1 MKKRSTIINNL
12 LIILVIYLA
21 YAILVYIFQR
31 SLIFPGKHIGAPE
44 VPYINSYNIERTW
57 LKTSVGKVEAWY
69 MPAADSA
76 DKKKRPVVIFAH
88 GNYEL
93 IDYCAVEFRQYN
105 SLGVDVLLVEYP
117 GYGRSEGHPSQ
128 DTLTEVFVNAYD
140 WLINNKDIDSERI
153 IVHGR
158 SVGGGPVCL
167 LAMERRV
174 KAVIVQSTFTDIR
187 QFAWRYLVPPVLVRD
202 PFDNLSAL
210 KSFNGPILIFH
221 GKNDDI
227 IPYKNAKILH
237 ENLKNSI
244 LITLNCHHNDCP
256 PDQGDYWERIRL
268 FLRENGVI

>member
-1 MKKRSTIINNL
+1 MKKRSIIIDKIVFIL
-12 LIILVIYLA
+12 LIYLA
-21 YAILVYIFQR
+21 YALLVYIFQR
-31 SLIFPGKHIGAPE
+31 SLIFPGKYIGAPE
-44 VPYINSYNIERTW
+44 VPVINNYNIESTW

-69 MPAADSA
+69 MPATDSD
-76 DKKKRPVVIFAH
+76 DKKKHPVVIFAH

-93 IDYCAVEFRQYN
+93 IDFCAVEFKQYN
-105 SLGVDVLLVEYP
+105 NLGVHVLLVEYP
-117 GYGRSEGHPSQ
+117 GYGRSEGYPSQ
-128 DTLTEVFVNAYD
+128 ESLTEVFVNAYD
-140 WLINNKDIDSERI
+140 WLISNKNIDSKKI

-158 SVGGGPVCL
+158 SVGGGPVCS

-174 KAVIVQSTFTDIR
+174 KAIIIQSTFTDIR
-187 QFAWRYLVPPVLVRD
+187 QFAWRYLVPPILVKD

-227 IPYKNAKILH
+227 IPYRNAKILH

-256 PDQGDYWERIRL
+256 PDHADYWERIKL
-268 FLRENGVI
+268 FLKANGII